1 MDAPTIHVE
10 VAREDALPLDILAL
24 DTGQLD
30 TGQLDTGQLDTGQL
44 SLFTGVARTSL
55 AITNHEIHRVDE
67 LEQGGR
73 ELITST
79 LKYFSLNVAVQDA
92 AGASLHDLDGTWLT
106 ASLVYENGWPVEELS
121 MTQEPPLLAAAG
133 EFPPKALIEGAVANF
148 RLRITVLSSLV
159 NKRNFCVRVASVQHP
174 ELTATTE
181 AVKTLTKLRRGA
193 RESREPLERRESAR
207 ATSPFAVRSPAQ
219 ATDENGG
226 HQNGTSKEGTW
237 ACGAK
242 RAISLLGEDLGC
254 LEELSRCDVAAACL
268 ESAFTDTLAPSS
280 LDELWDQ
287 VSVNGARLLE
297 LEAQQQ
303 RLFKELRAIKGK

>member
-1 MDAPTIHVE
+1 MDAPTINVE
-10 VAREDALPLDILAL
+10 VTDEDALALDILGL
-24 DTGQLD
+24 DTGTLD
-30 TGQLDTGQLDTGQL
+30 SGQLDTGQLDTGQL
-44 SLFTGVARTSL
+44 SHFTGVGASL
-55 AITNHEIHRVDE
+55 AIINHEIHRVDE

-79 LKYFSLNVAVQDA
+79 LKYFSLNIAVQDPS
-92 AGASLHDLDGTWLT
+92 GASLHDLDGTLLT

-133 EFPPKALIEGAVANF
+133 EFPPKALVEGAVATF

-159 NKRNFCVRVASVQHP
+159 NKRNFCVRVSSVQHP
-174 ELTATTE
+174 ELTATTK
-181 AVKTLTKLRRGA
+181 AVKTLTKLRRGV
-193 RESREPLERRESAR
+193 RESRESAQAPSPL
-207 ATSPFAVRSPAQ
+207 AVRSPAP
-219 ATDENGG
+219 ADENVV

-242 RAISLLGEDLGC
+242 RAISLLVGDMGEDLGC
-254 LEELSRCDVAAACL
+254 LEELARTEVAAACL
-268 ESAFTDTLAPSS
+268 EGAFTDALATSS

-303 RLFKELRAIKGK
+303 RLFKELRAMKGK